1 MKIKDIFEEELRT
14 AIERENQRK
23 AEEKLFINE
32 EIKKIEE
39 YIKLVCINN
48 RFWSRRTLA
57 LLFVEKERLLEK
69 LRKADGYL

>member
-23 AEEKLFINE
+23 AEEKLFIND

-48 RFWSRRTLA
+48 RFWSRRTLT
-57 LLFVEKERLLEK
+57 LLFIEKERLLEQ
-69 LRKADGYL
+69 LRKIEGYL